1 MDSAPVPSEIH
12 MLGISGMDLSRSGVS
27 VRDAV
32 ACLNRG
38 TCYRDVPLSCALP
51 KPTVTHLRIQPSASG
66 CITDVRF
73 HFCLRQVSI
82 VET

>member
-1 MDSAPVPSEIH
+1 MDV
-12 MLGISGMDLSRSGVS
+12 SRSGVG
-27 VRDAV
+27 VRGAV

-51 KPTVTHLRIQPSASG
+51 APTINHLRIETSASG
-66 CITDVRF
+66 CIADVRF